1 MTEHSNLDLA
11 AITELHNRL
20 ANQIISQIVE
30 EPLAAGG
37 TLSDVMFLCESVLV
51 GVVLGC
57 FEHGADS
64 KMLEVLFDR
73 ARKRIAELRH

>member
-1 MTEHSNLDLA
+1 MTEQSKVDLA

-20 ANQIISQIVE
+20 ANQIILQIVE

-51 GVVLGC
+51 GVVLGS

-64 KMLEVLFDR
+64 KMLEILFDR
-73 ARKRIAELRH
+73 ARERIAKMRH